1 MCTNDPPPLEP
12 AENASWPLPDTGRE
26 RVVERIPYDVGF
38 TDELIRRCRARA
50 IQGYRLAA
58 TAVATN
64 KTDILLIFE
73 EFEWNGVPFPPTAG
87 EGRELN
93 ENGADEDAGPPV

>member
-1 MCTNDPPPLEP
+1 MCTNDPPPLEST
-12 AENASWPLPDTGRE
+12 ENASWPLPDTGRE
-26 RVVERIPYDVGF
+26 RVIERIPYDVGF

-50 IQGYRLAA
+50 TQGYRLAA

-73 EFEWNGVPFPPTAG
+73 AFEWNGVPFPPAG
-87 EGRELN
+87 EGTRES
-93 ENGADEDAGPPV
+93 DA